1 MRTAIRIVLCAS
13 LATLSLAASA
23 DHHEGIERQYAK
35 LKQAYWKENY
45 KQAIG
50 VFGTNFT
57 WVKPMGER
65 MGYKAFANHLRS
77 MFDLTDLKFHT
88 VDMKNDS
95 YSVTGDEAMVRSDKN
110 ISYSQR
116 IGGRMVRSH
125 VRMQTVDTWRRG
137 PDGWKL
143 FKIQVLNQEE
153 SNDG

>member
-1 MRTAIRIVLCAS
+1 MNTAIRTLVCAS
-13 LATLSLAASA
+13 LATMAVIASA

-45 KQAIG
+45 KQAIS

-57 WVKPMGER
+57 WIKPMGER
-65 MGYKAFANHLRS
+65 VGYKAFAANLKS
-77 MFDLTDLKFHT
+77 MFDLTDLQFHT

-95 YSVTGDEAMVRSDKN
+95 YSVTGDEAMVRSDKH

-116 IGGRMVRSH
+116 INGRMVRSH
-125 VRMQTVDTWRRG
+125 VHMQTVDTWRRG
-137 PDGWKL
+137 PGGWKL
-143 FKIQVLNQEE
+143 YKIQVLNQEE